1 MGSKRKLATRILAA
15 MPKRDTLVDLFCG
28 GCAVAHAAMD
38 GNKFQNII
46 INDINPMCTQLFT
59 RALRGEYLDE
69 RRWISRDDFEQLKH
83 TDPYVAIV
91 WSFGNNMRDYMY
103 SREVEPLKRAMHY
116 AIYFSDFAPLA
127 ELLPGIC
134 IEGMAGVSEE
144 YKRYTLVKHQVENYL
159 RGHDQAANANL
170 QHSTAI
176 NLVTGGVGGG
186 TNSTQRERCSNIS
199 TGDYSCVVRLH
210 QWERN
215 DRLLQLHQSKIRGGQ
230 NQGVQYGLPQGGSSR
245 KQRHLLRHSLRE
257 YTGVWHREA
266 TFQPRG
272 VLRMVCGAAPTA
284 LHQQLLHALRAVCLR
299 GRIHPPKH
307 TQRHRQQQG
316 DGTPVCPDSPE
327 ETRIETVEFV

>member
-28 GCAVAHAAMD
+28 GCAVAHAAID
-38 GNKFQNII
+38 GNKFQDII

-59 RALRGEYLDE
+59 RALRGEYLDD
-69 RRWISRDDFEQLKH
+69 RRWISRDDFERLKH

-116 AIYFSDFAPLA
+116 AIYFSDFAPLE
-127 ELLPGIC
+127 ELLPGIS
-134 IEGMAGVSEE
+134 IEGMVGVSEE
-144 YKRYTLVKHQVENYL
+144 YKRYTLVKHQVGNYL

-176 NLVTGGVGGG
+176 NLVTGGVGGYKF
-186 TNSTQRERCSNIS
+186 SPERSLLEHVN
-199 TGDYSCVVRLH
+199 R
-210 QWERN
+210 
-215 DRLLQLHQSKIRGGQ
+215 RLLLLRAAAAQRTSRPLATTTPQPEMGGGQ

-266 TFQPRG
+266 AFQSRG

-284 LHQQLLHALRAVCLR
+284 IHQQLLHALRALCLR
-299 GRIHPPKH
+299 GRIRPPKH

-316 DGTPVCPDSPE
+316 DGTPLRTAASE
-327 ETRIETVEFV
+327 GARYQAA

>member
-15 MPKRDTLVDLFCG
+15 MPRRDTLVDLFCG

-38 GNKFQNII
+38 GGKFENII

-59 RALRGEYLDE
+59 RALRGEYRDE
-69 RRWISRDDFEQLKH
+69 RRWISREDFERLKH

-116 AIYFSDFAPLA
+116 AIYFSDFTPLE

-134 IEGMAGVSEE
+134 VEGMTGVSEE
-144 YKRYTLVKHQVENYL
+144 YKRYTLVKHQVKNYL
-159 RGHDQAANANL
+159 RDHDQAANANL

-215 DRLLQLHQSKIRGGQ
+215 DRLLQLHQSKIRGGAKSRCSIRTTARWKFQ
-230 NQGVQYGLPQGGSSR
+230 KTASS
-245 KQRHLLRHSLRE
+245 
-257 YTGVWHREA
+257 TA
-266 TFQPRG
+266 TF
-272 VLRMVCGAAPTA
+272 PT
-284 LHQQLLHALRAVCLR
+284 
-299 GRIHPPKH
+299 RIHRCMVQRSNVSVMRSFTNGARSSTNRSSSAATPCPTSSLPAWRNTPTEVHSVPPP
-307 TQRHRQQQG
+307 T
-316 DGTPVCPDSPE
+316 
-327 ETRIETVEFV
+327 TR